1 MFPAI
6 GNVFHVTA
14 LSLTEKVEQE
24 QNKPNMAEKMFHR
37 ADTWKAR
44 IDKFMNSKPKS
55 VSILICRFVLWL
67 LPALQMSM
75 PSFFSPPG
83 DHKLSPAGQA
93 YWLSPSGDSAPPKA
107 R

>member
-1 MFPAI
+1 MSPRLTAFPVQGELA
-6 GNVFHVTA
+6 A
-14 LSLTEKVEQE
+14 ARLTEGL
-24 QNKPNMAEKMFHR
+24 
-37 ADTWKAR
+37 
-44 IDKFMNSKPKS
+44 
-55 VSILICRFVLWL
+55 LI
-67 LPALQMSM
+67 QTM